1 MSTIILDGDE
11 DGASSL
17 PESSRP
23 ASRSHNLA
31 GWSAVSAIESH
42 ARSIL
47 IGALVV
53 VIVGCLGITLFQH
66 SASFNAHTMGWLSH
80 VRQSHLGS
88 LVARHLTVSVVV
100 YPIAVL
106 FIFMLERRFPA
117 VPTQKILST
126 GLVHDVLWALME
138 GVFELVLLNW
148 FVTAL
153 YKVYAQHLSFLT
165 LPVPSSVPLLVRLAI
180 GALALDLMRWWQHW
194 VHHRLTFLWPFHA
207 VHHSQPE
214 INLFSNSRIHPV
226 ELLVSSAL
234 VVLPMQML
242 NVQAPAAIWYMLL
255 MTWHGRLCHA
265 NIKTDFGPLRHIFVS
280 PQSHRLHHSKSA
292 EHFDQNYGALLSVWD
307 RLFGTLCRRYDV
319 YPETGVDDANFPLE
333 QGHSV
338 FWVLTSPLRQMLYP
352 FSKLV
357 IKRHPAAIAA
367 LAGYR
372 QPVPPTPA
380 TACGKVVME
389 KEALPARSSNVVQ
402 LNSLSPM
409 T

>member
-1 MSTIILDGDE
+1 M
-11 DGASSL
+11 
-17 PESSRP
+17 
-23 ASRSHNLA
+23 
-31 GWSAVSAIESH
+31 
-42 ARSIL
+42 
-47 IGALVV
+47 IGVLLLVAL
-53 VIVGCLGITLFQH
+53 GCLDVVLLRHSPLF
-66 SASFNAHTMGWLSH
+66 SASGLSRLSH
-80 VRQSHLGS
+80 SLLPHLER
-88 LVARHLTVSVVV
+88 VIARHLTVSVVV

-117 VPTQKILST
+117 VPNQKILST
-126 GLVHDVLWALME
+126 GLLHDVLWALME

-148 FVTAL
+148 FITAL
-153 YKVYAQHLSFLT
+153 YRVYAEHLSFLT
-165 LPVPSSVPLLVRLAI
+165 LPVPDSMPVVVRLAI
-180 GALALDLMRWWQHW
+180 GAVALDLMRWWQHW

-242 NVQAPAAIWYMLL
+242 HVQAPAAIWYMLL
-255 MTWHGRLCHA
+255 MTWHGRFCHA

-307 RLFGTLCRRYDV
+307 RLFGTLHRRYDE

-338 FWVLTSPLRQMLYP
+338 FWVVTSPIRQLLYP
-352 FSKLV
+352 FTKLW
-357 IKRHPAAIAA
+357 IKRNPAAIASLAA
-367 LAGYR
+367 LSGRAVPSSQAAG
-372 QPVPPTPA
+372 
-380 TACGKVVME
+380 CGSVSSGGVLSGGVVRENQGMRVHPSD
-389 KEALPARSSNVVQ
+389 AVQ
-402 LNSLSPM
+402 LNHLSPM